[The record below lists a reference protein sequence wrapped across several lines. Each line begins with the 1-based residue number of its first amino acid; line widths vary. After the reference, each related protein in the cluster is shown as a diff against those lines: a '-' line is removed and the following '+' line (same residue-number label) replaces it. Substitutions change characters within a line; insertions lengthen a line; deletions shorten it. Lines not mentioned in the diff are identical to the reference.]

1 MIDNEDIKNVKDS
14 VNYLK
19 DTLDKHL
26 DEYVKTKDRQKEL
39 ALKVAKV
46 AGLKT
51 KDNSNIELVLVELLK
66 KCGTII
72 INNRIDK
79 LVK

>member
-19 DTLDKHL
+19 NTLDKHL

-51 KDNSNIELVLVELLK
+51 KDNSDIELVLVELLK

>member
-51 KDNSNIELVLVELLK
+51 KDNSDIELVLVELLK
-66 KCGTII
+66 KYVTII

>member
-51 KDNSNIELVLVELLK
+51 KDNSDIELVLVELLK

>member
-19 DTLDKHL
+19 NTLDKHL

-51 KDNSNIELVLVELLK
+51 KDNSDIELVLVELLK
-66 KCGTII
+66 KYGTII

>member
-19 DTLDKHL
+19 NTLDKHL
-26 DEYVKTKDRQKEL
+26 DEYVKTKDRQKDL

-51 KDNSNIELVLVELLK
+51 KDNSDIELVLVELLK

>member
-26 DEYVKTKDRQKEL
+26 DEYVKTKDRQKAL

-51 KDNSNIELVLVELLK
+51 KDNSDIELVLVELLK